1 MDVKTL
7 SELLGHRSPAVTL
20 KRYVHSVLLHKMR
33 MMDKLGER
41 LSPGGRGIFSE
52 NSLRRV

>member
-20 KRYVHSVLLHKMR
+20 KRYVHSALLHKVR